1 MLALEPI
8 ATEFSPNADALSEP
22 SPFALIF
29 TYALVSGTTIRVVGT
44 SRFRISGSL
53 GFASL
58 TRTGSSTVGSTGS
71 LSSAYADPIEATTSA
86 VAAAIFDF
94 AERDDFE
101 RPRAISDA
109 AHQVLVEAFHTT
121 RYDLFIRT
129 FSFGKPLRD
138 AHRL

>member
-1 MLALEPI
+1 MLALLPI
-8 ATEFSPNADALSEP
+8 AIDFSPIAEALSEP
-22 SPFALIF
+22 SPLASIF
-29 TYALVSGTTIRVVGT
+29 TYALVSGTTARVFGT
-44 SRFRISGSL
+44 LRLRVSRST
-53 GFASL
+53 GFASVS
-58 TRTGSSTVGSTGS
+58 RSGSST
-71 LSSAYADPIEATTSA
+71 SSAYAEPMEATMSA

-129 FSFGKPLRD
+129 FSFG
-138 AHRL
+138 

>member
-1 MLALEPI
+1 M
-8 ATEFSPNADALSEP
+8 
-22 SPFALIF
+22 
-29 TYALVSGTTIRVVGT
+29 
-44 SRFRISGSL
+44 
-53 GFASL
+53 
-58 TRTGSSTVGSTGS
+58 
-71 LSSAYADPIEATTSA
+71 EATTSA

-129 FSFGKPLRD
+129 FPLVNLSATRIEFAQPYRCD
-138 AHRL
+138 DSARAVTSSSTLTAFREEMRNCILRNRMNTDERSCRQRCQIARFNRILKAG

>member
-1 MLALEPI
+1 M
-8 ATEFSPNADALSEP
+8 D
-22 SPFALIF
+22 
-29 TYALVSGTTIRVVGT
+29 
-44 SRFRISGSL
+44 
-53 GFASL
+53 
-58 TRTGSSTVGSTGS
+58 
-71 LSSAYADPIEATTSA
+71 ATTSA

-109 AHQVLVEAFHTT
+109 AHHVLVEAFHTT

-138 AHRL
+138 AHRLFTAISMRRLGESGDK

>member
-1 MLALEPI
+1 M
-8 ATEFSPNADALSEP
+8 
-22 SPFALIF
+22 
-29 TYALVSGTTIRVVGT
+29 
-44 SRFRISGSL
+44 
-53 GFASL
+53 
-58 TRTGSSTVGSTGS
+58 
-71 LSSAYADPIEATTSA
+71 EATTSA

-129 FSFGKPLRD
+129 FSFGKPLHD
-138 AHRL
+138 AHRLCIALSMRRLGESGDK

>member
-1 MLALEPI
+1 M
-8 ATEFSPNADALSEP
+8 
-22 SPFALIF
+22 
-29 TYALVSGTTIRVVGT
+29 
-44 SRFRISGSL
+44 
-53 GFASL
+53 
-58 TRTGSSTVGSTGS
+58 
-71 LSSAYADPIEATTSA
+71 EATSSA

-129 FSFGKPLRD
+129 FSFGKSLCD
-138 AHRL
+138 ARRLCVAISMRRLGESSDK